1 MEGGNNGEFTSA
13 VRKKLRFRSLYVKIK
28 AFSPI
33 PYLLKAL
40 DFYVRSMS
48 QCAGRANYKG
58 LAAGGFG
65 VSAIALPRSFT
76 ISSLTNDDEFADLV
90 RAASQRSI
98 SSPAAQGRKKIPIR
112 FRTNDAPSVGR
123 IDEDSPCYFPGSFRK
138 TGVQADLRYPR
149 TRSYHPARTSGIGE
163 EIVEFR

>member
-13 VRKKLRFRSLYVKIK
+13 FGKKVRFRSPYIKIK

-40 DFYVRSMS
+40 DFYVRSVS

-58 LAAGGFG
+58 LAGGGFG
-65 VSAIALPRSFT
+65 VPAIVLPKSFT
-76 ISSLTNDDEFADLV
+76 VTSTLTNDDEFSDLV

-98 SSPAAQGRKKIPIR
+98 SSPAAQGKEIPIR

-123 IDEDSPCYFPGSFRK
+123 IDEDSP
-138 TGVQADLRYPR
+138 
-149 TRSYHPARTSGIGE
+149 
-163 EIVEFR
+163 